1 METPERNN
9 QRQFK
14 ILHRIKRF
22 SAFMLNHG
30 HVCVNYGICQSE
42 LDLQLLAQQFE
53 DKNENETTGLE
64 NNL

>member
-14 ILHRIKRF
+14 ILHCIKRF
-22 SAFMLNHG
+22 SAFILN

-42 LDLQLLAQQFE
+42 LDLQLLTQQFE

-64 NNL
+64 INL